1 MLRRFPSLLLAKYD
15 EGERRM
21 VMVKCKISKNQNGWV
36 IEERRYGVLN
46 LYNRLMPDYIIGH
59 CECEVGMDRVL
70 NFWGQ
75 RGDSSL

>member
-36 IEERRYGVLN
+36 KE
-46 LYNRLMPDYIIGH
+46 
-59 CECEVGMDRVL
+59 
-70 NFWGQ
+70 
-75 RGDSSL
+75 